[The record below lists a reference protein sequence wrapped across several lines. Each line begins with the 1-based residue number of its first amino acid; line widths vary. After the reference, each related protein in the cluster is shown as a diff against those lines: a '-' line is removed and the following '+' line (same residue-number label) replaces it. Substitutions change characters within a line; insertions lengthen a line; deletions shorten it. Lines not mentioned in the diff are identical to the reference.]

1 MTDKTF
7 NAVFASL
14 SSYYRLED
22 KPDKNARLEY
32 FKAVQFVD
40 DSDARSLYSDIVNK
54 YPFFP
59 KIPEVK
65 ELAEK
70 YRKARVTYRNEN
82 FCYFCCN
89 LGLIHYS
96 KKGIEPFP
104 DLEYDFVAF
113 CPYCDAGKNYQSP
126 NMPSIDRIFLPEQ
139 LKELECRNFEK
150 FGNVSKERAETAR
163 HQVQYYLRSL

>member
-54 YPFFP
+54 YAFFP

-104 DLEYDFVAF
+104 DLLL
-113 CPYCDAGKNYQSP
+113 
-126 NMPSIDRIFLPEQ
+126 RIVPEP
-139 LKELECRNFEK
+139 
-150 FGNVSKERAETAR
+150 V
-163 HQVQYYLRSL
+163 LRSLPPMQVLLGAAGMAGCAVVEYTAVPALLEGLAKLLQ